1 MQLRAQHLGVP
12 LADAWSDEAA
22 AGSARLA
29 WRALGHELKLA

>member
-12 LADAWSDEAA
+12 LAAAWSDEAA
-22 AGSARLA
+22 AGTARLA